1 MKEKLQFVRLP
12 ILLFVIFFLGRLALG
27 AAMGVSKPT
36 YDLAKR
42 LFSMVILEVHVGLL
56 WGAVGRRYRGYGIGG
71 SMTAVVLAVVVS
83 QILIFARTAISYIAG
98 INTLFNFGEALN
110 QPGATLSWSRDGFTD
125 AHIRCK
131 LHHRRHCWR
140 DRLGLRKSRSRR
152 DCQEFLRPVLAER
165 VRSTRRVVATRFAVA
180 QTDVGGGRQARGSR
194 PNFEATRRAEYIR
207 LASVLAHHLDHHGV
221 LESHEV

>member
-12 ILLFVIFFLGRLALG
+12 ILLFVIFFVGRLALG

-36 YDLAKR
+36 YDLANR

-83 QILIFARTAISYIAG
+83 QILIFAGTAISYIAG

-110 QPGATLSWSRDGFTD
+110 QPGATLSFGAAMASRTVTFVANCIIGAIAGAIGWAFGSLVP
-125 AHIRCK
+125 AAIA
-131 LHHRRHCWR
+131 
-140 DRLGLRKSRSRR
+140 KSS
-152 DCQEFLRPVLAER
+152 
-165 VRSTRRVVATRFAVA
+165 
-180 QTDVGGGRQARGSR
+180 
-194 PNFEATRRAEYIR
+194 
-207 LASVLAHHLDHHGV
+207 
-221 LESHEV
+221 

>member
-12 ILLFVIFFLGRLALG
+12 ILLFVIFFVGRLVLG

-36 YDLAKR
+36 YDLANR

-83 QILIFARTAISYIAG
+83 QILIFAGTAISYIAG

-110 QPGATLSWSRDGFTD
+110 QPGATLSFGAAMISRTLTFVANCIIG
-125 AHIRCK
+125 AIAGAIG
-131 LHHRRHCWR
+131 WA
-140 DRLGLRKSRSRR
+140 LGGLVPAATAKSS
-152 DCQEFLRPVLAER
+152 
-165 VRSTRRVVATRFAVA
+165 
-180 QTDVGGGRQARGSR
+180 
-194 PNFEATRRAEYIR
+194 
-207 LASVLAHHLDHHGV
+207 
-221 LESHEV
+221 

>member
-12 ILLFVIFFLGRLALG
+12 ILLFVIFFVGRLALG

-36 YDLAKR
+36 YDLANR

-83 QILIFARTAISYIAG
+83 QILIFAGTAISYITG

-110 QPGATLSWSRDGFTD
+110 QPGATLSFGAAMASRTLTFVANCIIGAIAGAIGWAFGSLVP
-125 AHIRCK
+125 AAIA
-131 LHHRRHCWR
+131 
-140 DRLGLRKSRSRR
+140 KSS
-152 DCQEFLRPVLAER
+152 
-165 VRSTRRVVATRFAVA
+165 
-180 QTDVGGGRQARGSR
+180 
-194 PNFEATRRAEYIR
+194 
-207 LASVLAHHLDHHGV
+207 
-221 LESHEV
+221 

>member
-12 ILLFVIFFLGRLALG
+12 ILLFVIFFVGRLALG

-36 YDLAKR
+36 YDLANR

-83 QILIFARTAISYIAG
+83 QILIFAGTAISYIAG

-110 QPGATLSWSRDGFTD
+110 QPGATLSFGAAMASRTLTFVANCIIG
-125 AHIRCK
+125 AIAGAIG
-131 LHHRRHCWR
+131 WA
-140 DRLGLRKSRSRR
+140 LGGLVPAAIAKSS
-152 DCQEFLRPVLAER
+152 
-165 VRSTRRVVATRFAVA
+165 
-180 QTDVGGGRQARGSR
+180 
-194 PNFEATRRAEYIR
+194 
-207 LASVLAHHLDHHGV
+207 
-221 LESHEV
+221 

>member
-12 ILLFVIFFLGRLALG
+12 ILLFVIFFVGRLALG

-36 YDLAKR
+36 YDLANR

-83 QILIFARTAISYIAG
+83 QILIFAGTAISYIAG

-110 QPGATLSWSRDGFTD
+110 QPGATLSFAAAMASRTLTFVANCIIGAIAGAIGWAFGSLVPT
-125 AHIRCK
+125 AIA
-131 LHHRRHCWR
+131 
-140 DRLGLRKSRSRR
+140 KSS
-152 DCQEFLRPVLAER
+152 
-165 VRSTRRVVATRFAVA
+165 
-180 QTDVGGGRQARGSR
+180 
-194 PNFEATRRAEYIR
+194 
-207 LASVLAHHLDHHGV
+207 
-221 LESHEV
+221 

>member
-12 ILLFVIFFLGRLALG
+12 ILLFVIFFVGRLALG

-36 YDLAKR
+36 YDLANR

-83 QILIFARTAISYIAG
+83 QILIFAGTAISYIAG

-110 QPGATLSWSRDGFTD
+110 QPGATLSFGAAMASRTLTFVANCIIGAIAGAIGWTFG
-125 AHIRCK
+125 
-131 LHHRRHCWR
+131 
-140 DRLGLRKSRSRR
+140 GLLPAAIAKSS
-152 DCQEFLRPVLAER
+152 
-165 VRSTRRVVATRFAVA
+165 
-180 QTDVGGGRQARGSR
+180 
-194 PNFEATRRAEYIR
+194 
-207 LASVLAHHLDHHGV
+207 
-221 LESHEV
+221 